1 MPVSTR
7 RPVVAIL
14 PSRDEPDTIAAVTRA
29 VDLALDDENALI
41 VHADASRSPATTT
54 AFRGVSTRARTAC
67 LAGLPLG
74 KGTQIRHALTQLDE
88 HGTVLLADTDTRNPD
103 PTTYRALLDAVASGA
118 AIALADYP
126 RYWDEANLTHWIA
139 RPLIAAATGH
149 DVPQPLAGDIALA
162 ATVASA
168 VPARYTALPA
178 ALAACVDGYGIDAFV
193 LHTAACLGKPV
204 SVRLASTKQHAP
216 SFPHLPA
223 IFAQAVPVLLH
234 PATTTTATAPPVGEF
249 RITERR
255 MPDQQ
260 RKQILARLQ
269 ALQPTENPYDHHPWP
284 RSLASAWQAVASG
297 IPATTVTRWLWPAY
311 LNRVHTWLANG
322 ENSDLATRAATLR
335 AAARDVLTLLTTT
348 GKDTS

>member
-1 MPVSTR
+1 VPVTGR

-14 PSRDEPDTIAAVTRA
+14 PSRDEPHTIAAVTRA
-29 VDLALDDENALI
+29 VDLALDDEGALI
-41 VHADASRSPATTT
+41 VHADASKSPATTT
-54 AFRGVSTRARTAC
+54 AFRGVTTRARTVC
-67 LAGLPLG
+67 LTGLPLG
-74 KGTQIRHALTQLDE
+74 KGTQILHALTRLDE
-88 HGTVLLADTDTRNPD
+88 HGPVLLADTDTRNPD
-103 PTTYRALLDAVASGA
+103 PAIYRALLDAVANGA

-126 RYWDEANLTHWIA
+126 RYWDEANLTHWVA

-178 ALAACVDGYGIDAFV
+178 ALAACVDGYGIDAFL
-193 LHTAACLGKPV
+193 LHTAACLGRPV

-223 IFAQAVPVLLH
+223 IFAHAVPVLLH
-234 PATTTTATAPPVGEF
+234 PATTTTATAPAVGEF

-260 RKQILARLQ
+260 RDQMLARLQ
-269 ALQPTENPYDHHPWP
+269 ALRPAENRYDQNPWP
-284 RSLASAWQAVASG
+284 RALATAWQAVARG
-297 IPATTVTRWLWPAY
+297 IPPTTVTRWLWPAY
-311 LNRVHTWLANG
+311 LDRVRTWLANG
-322 ENSDLATRAATLR
+322 RNSDLAARAATLR
-335 AAARDVLTLLTTT
+335 AAARDVLTALTT
-348 GKDTS
+348 GKETS